1 MAQAF
6 AMIMAGGA
14 SEYLSVLTEIRAEP
28 AVPFGGKFRLVDFTL
43 SNCVNSDIYNVAVLT
58 QYRPRSLNDHI
69 GIGKPWDLDRATG
82 GVRLLQPYRG
92 GKYGDWQKGSA
103 DAVRRNLD
111 FVTAQGE
118 EHVLILSGKH
128 IYLMDYRP
136 FIEHHILRGA
146 DLTVAVRRVSPYET
160 HRFGIVDLGPEGRV
174 VDFTEKPKRAPR
186 NLASMGVY
194 VFRKEVLV
202 KVLEGS
208 DYVDFGHHVLP
219 AMLANGYQVHGYVY
233 PGYWA
238 DVSTI
243 QAYWEANMGLL
254 AEEPALDLYDPEW
267 VVHTRSQERAP
278 VKLGEKADVDG
289 NLLSNGCRIDGI
301 VERSVLSPGVYV
313 APGAVV
319 RDSILLNDTVIE
331 TGAVVDRCILDKEV
345 VVGKGARVGHGES
358 NRPNKDLPHRL
369 NTGLTL
375 IGKGSTIPSALTI
388 GRNVVV
394 HPFTQAEVFGDR
406 KRITSGQSVGQ
417 DIRW

>member
-111 FVTAQGE
+111 FVTAQSE

-345 VVGKGARVGHGES
+345 GVGKGARVGHGES